1 LLFWEGNVQQEVIDR
16 FWAKV
21 DIRGLNDCW
30 LWQAR
35 TRSGYGY
42 FQFSRETGRKI
53 GSRDILAHRMSW
65 VIEHGSIPDNMC
77 ICHRCDTPLCVN
89 PAHLFLGTQRDNL
102 FDMAYKGRSNLQGLR
117 RGSPCG
123 SKNPS
128 AKLGEEDVRQI
139 RVDYASGICS
149 QFVLAQTYGVS
160 QSNIS
165 SIVRYKTWAI
175 LEATNAK
182 S

>member
-1 LLFWEGNVQQEVIDR
+1 VEQKVIDQ

-53 GSRDILAHRMSW
+53 GSRNILAHRMSW

-89 PAHLFLGTQRDNL
+89 PTHLFLGTQRDNL
-102 FDMAYKGRSNLQGLR
+102 FDMAHKGRANLRGLR
-117 RGSPCG
+117 KGQPNGSNHPG
-123 SKNPS
+123 
-128 AKLGEEDVRQI
+128 AKLKEGDVLQI
-139 RVDYASGICS
+139 REAYANKLCS
-149 QFVLAQTYGVS
+149 QSVLAQKYGVS
-160 QSNIS
+160 QTNIS
-165 SIVRYKTWAI
+165 SIVRCKTWDMR
-175 LEATNAK
+175 EATGNE
-182 S
+182 